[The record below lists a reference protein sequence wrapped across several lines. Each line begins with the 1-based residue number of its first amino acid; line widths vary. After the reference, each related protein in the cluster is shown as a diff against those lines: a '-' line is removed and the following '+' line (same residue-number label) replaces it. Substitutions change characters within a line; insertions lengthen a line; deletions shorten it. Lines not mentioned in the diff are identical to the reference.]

1 MVTRIPLDRARRR
14 IVAAGPASSPETPGD
29 FKGGPMSGATTGA
42 GQGSARFTMTGES
55 KRA

>member
-1 MVTRIPLDRARRR
+1 MVTRITLDRARRR

>member
-1 MVTRIPLDRARRR
+1 MVTRIALGRARRR

-29 FKGGPMSGATTGA
+29 FKGGRRPGPGAR
-42 GQGSARFTMTGES
+42 RFTMTGEA